1 MSRNLV
7 KPELLAPAGNME
19 KGKMALL
26 YGADAIYLGGK
37 LFGLRAFANNFS
49 LEEIAEMAE
58 YAHSFGKKV
67 YVTVNIFAHNE
78 DIDRLPDYLRG
89 LQQAKVDAL
98 LISDLGVWSTTRR
111 VVPDMPLHVSTQANT
126 TNYAT
131 VQAWEQL
138 GAERV
143 VLARE
148 LSLAEISEI
157 SEKTSVELE
166 TFVHGAMCISYS
178 GRCLLSAYL
187 TGRDGN
193 RGACTQACRWEYNMY
208 KLGEQKRPGEY
219 FDLEEDERGTYVMN
233 SKDLCLIEY
242 LPELMRAGVCSLK
255 IEGRMKSVHY
265 VATVVSV
272 YRKAI
277 DQCWADMEHYS
288 VPEAWITELNKVS
301 HRQYTTGFAVAKPD
315 RNAQVYTSSKYEQT
329 HDFVGIVTGYD
340 AEKKRA
346 YFEQRNNVKAGEP
359 LELLM
364 PDGSTIM
371 IKGTTNSGNWI
382 TAVAHGRLMAV
393 VPVGSMNGSSS
404 TYYSDIYWISTS
416 TGRVVYRGYNNANA
430 NGGVSN
436 ANANNDASNANTNVG
451 SRLEIKIYRRTTMR
465 TRSSMWCRG
474 KRATATASMKGR
486 KAETS
491 SVGQ

>member
-1 MSRNLV
+1 MKLTH

-19 KGKMALL
+19 KGRMALL

-37 LFGLRAFANNFS
+37 MFGLRAFANNFS
-49 LEEIAEMAE
+49 IEEIKEITE
-58 YAHSFGKKV
+58 YAHSLNKKV

-78 DIDRLPDYLRG
+78 EMHKLDEYL
-89 LQQAKVDAL
+89 LDLEKCQVDAL
-98 LISDLGVWSTTRR
+98 LIADLGVFMTARR
-111 VVPDMPLHVSTQANT
+111 VVPNMALHVSTQANN

-131 VQAWEQL
+131 VQAWNDL

-148 LSLAEISEI
+148 LSIKETEEISA
-157 SEKTSVELE
+157 KTKVELE
-166 TFVHGAMCISYS
+166 AFVHGAMCISYS

-193 RGACTQACRWEYNMY
+193 RGACAQACRWEYNMY

-219 FDLEEDERGTYVMN
+219 FDIEEDEHGTYVMN

-242 LPELMRAGVCSLK
+242 LPQLIHAGICSLK

-277 DQCWADMEHYS
+277 DAAWADPKNYK
-288 VPEAWITELNKVS
+288 VPEEWIKELNKVS
-301 HRQYTTGFAVAKPD
+301 HRQYTTGFALAKPD
-315 RNAQVYTSSKYEQT
+315 ETAQVYTSSKYEQT

-340 AEKKRA
+340 AEKQRVH
-346 YFEQRNNVKAGEP
+346 FEQRNNVKAGEQ

-364 PDGSTIM
+364 PNGELMPFVLEDMQDEWGNAITVAPHAQQKFSAKASEPIM
-371 IKGTTNSGNWI
+371 INSLL
-382 TAVAHGRLMAV
+382 RKQMK
-393 VPVGSMNGSSS
+393 
-404 TYYSDIYWISTS
+404 
-416 TGRVVYRGYNNANA
+416 NN
-430 NGGVSN
+430 
-436 ANANNDASNANTNVG
+436 
-451 SRLEIKIYRRTTMR
+451 
-465 TRSSMWCRG
+465 
-474 KRATATASMKGR
+474 
-486 KAETS
+486 
-491 SVGQ
+491 

>member
-1 MSRNLV
+1 MTRALV

-37 LFGLRAFANNFS
+37 MFGLRAFANNFS
-49 LEEIAEMAE
+49 LDEIAEIAA
-58 YAHSFGKKV
+58 YAHDLGKKV

-78 DIDRLPDYLRG
+78 DINKLPAYLRS
-89 LQQAKVDAL
+89 LQQAGVDAL
-98 LISDLGVWSTTRR
+98 LISDLGVWSTARQ

-126 TNYAT
+126 TNFAA
-131 VQAWEQL
+131 VRAWEQL

-148 LSLAEISEI
+148 LSLAEIAEI
-157 SEKTSVELE
+157 SSKTTVELE

-208 KLGEQKRPGEY
+208 KLCEQKRPGEY
-219 FDLEEDERGTYVMN
+219 FDLEEDEHGTYVMN

-242 LPELMRAGVCSLK
+242 LPDLMRAGVCSLK
-255 IEGRMKSVHY
+255 IEGRMKSMHY

-277 DQCWADMEHYS
+277 DKCWSDMVNYN
-288 VPEAWITELNKVS
+288 VPDAWIAELNKVS
-301 HRQYTTGFAVAKPD
+301 HRQYTTGFAVTKPD
-315 RNAQVYTSSKYEQT
+315 RDAQVYTSSKYEQT

-359 LELLM
+359 LEILM
-364 PDGSTIM
+364 PDG
-371 IKGTTNSGNWI
+371 
-382 TAVAHGRLMAV
+382 
-393 VPVGSMNGSSS
+393 
-404 TYYSDIYWISTS
+404 
-416 TGRVVYRGYNNANA
+416 
-430 NGGVSN
+430 
-436 ANANNDASNANTNVG
+436 
-451 SRLEIKIYRRTTMR
+451 TTMPF
-465 TRSSMWCRG
+465 TLQEMQDAEGAPIDCAPHAQQKFS
-474 KRATATASMKGR
+474 AASAAALLQFSLLRR
-486 KAETS
+486 KVVKE
-491 SVGQ
+491 